1 MINRVQAEINGK
13 MLTIETGELAK
24 QASGSVLVK
33 YGQTVILAAVTVSPE
48 PKDGID
54 YVPLMVDYRERTY
67 SAGKIPGGFFKREGR
82 SREKEILTSRLIDR
96 SIRPLINKDFHN
108 DIQVAVTVL
117 SFDNENDADIPALIG
132 ASCAIGIS
140 QVYQIETIAAV
151 RIVKVNDN
159 YIVNPTFAEQA
170 GSKLNLVIS
179 ATADSILMMEGEA
192 KEALENEVLEAIRL
206 AHDKIKEII
215 GLEESIIKPNSKP
228 KLTINKVKLDEQ
240 KKAEIKKLYY
250 DRIKGVLCVEEKIHR
265 EESMAVLCKE
275 LIEKYTDKAVPS
287 EASRLKEFLDEL
299 TRTCLRR
306 MIIEDGKREVRR
318 GIDEIRPI
326 SGSVGILPRTHGS
339 AIFTRGQTQAL
350 VTVTLG
356 TKMDSQIIDGLEEEY
371 KKKFMLHYNFPS
383 YSTGE
388 VKPDRGPGRRE
399 IGHGALAERAIKA
412 VLPEE
417 DNFPYIIR
425 IVSDIL
431 ESNGSS
437 SMASVCGGSLA
448 LMDAGINISAPV
460 GGVSIG
466 LIKDPD
472 KTVILTDIDGAEDHY
487 GDLDFKAAG
496 TLKGITAI
504 QMDMKVNG
512 LDMGIM
518 SEILARSKSGREKVL
533 HEMEKIMK
541 LPRKEISPL
550 APKIITLKVPV
561 EKIREIIG
569 PGGKIIKKIIFDT
582 SADMQVEDDGTVTIS
597 ADNMQAA
604 EAARKMVEEIIA
616 DVEVGKIYKGKVMRI
631 MNFGAF
637 VEVLPG
643 KEGLVHISHL
653 AEKRVNKVEDVVSE
667 GDELLVKCIE
677 IDSQGRINLSHKE
690 AIKSK
695 SEKPK

>member
-1 MINRVQAEINGK
+1 
-13 MLTIETGELAK
+13 
-24 QASGSVLVK
+24 VK